1 MNGALNYVKVLG
13 QQSKRKFGKVML
25 VEDQETNQQFILK
38 TATKSQISERA
49 LDQLRNEA
57 AFSFQLERLPTV
69 ALFEETESS
78 ISILLNYKQGV
89 PLNEFWK
96 SIRKKDRLPFTKS
109 FVSKLLYV
117 LDHIHEQQI
126 YHCDLKP
133 SNILIDGTIESFE
146 IHLIDFGLAIDK
158 KNFVDRKLIFP
169 LGFAAPELLLNRMH
183 LIDHTTDY
191 FALGVLIYFLWSDE
205 LPLSHANPSIFTNLQ
220 LAHPIQD
227 HHSMPKG
234 LNNWIQKLCVKPN
247 WPTAPNLMPADK
259 IDDYLQK
266 VMTDRINTS
275 TTCMNILNEVTPKR
289 WHWFN

>member
-96 SIRKKDRLPFTKS
+96 TIRKKDRLPFTKS
-109 FVSKLLYV
+109 FVSKLLFV

-158 KNFVDRKLIFP
+158 KNIIERKLIFP

-183 LIDHTTDY
+183 LINNTTDY
-191 FALGVLIYFLWSDE
+191 FALGVMIYFLWSDE
-205 LPLSHANPSIFTNLQ
+205 LPLSHANPSVFTNLQ

-227 HHSMPKG
+227 HHSMPKR
-234 LNNWIQKLCVKPN
+234 LNQWVQKLCVKPK
-247 WPTAPNLMPADK
+247 WTTAPNLLSEDK
-259 IDDYLQK
+259 VDALLTTAIQERLQ
-266 VMTDRINTS
+266 NS
-275 TTCMNILNEVTPKR
+275 EEILRELLIVKQR
-289 WHWFN
+289 KWYFFK